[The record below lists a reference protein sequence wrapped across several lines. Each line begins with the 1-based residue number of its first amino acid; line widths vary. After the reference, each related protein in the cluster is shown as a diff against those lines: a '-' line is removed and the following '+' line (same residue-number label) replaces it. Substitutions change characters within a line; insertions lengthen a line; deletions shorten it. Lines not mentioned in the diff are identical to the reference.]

1 MARSP
6 LRGLA
11 RRRTGNSKAHSRS
24 EASRRC
30 TWSRAL
36 SRTGPTRNKRSI
48 HDANR
53 TSSRRGK
60 TTNGKPFDR
69 DREVPPFNLARARS
83 PSERPFSIP
92 RSAHVPRR
100 TFPRVAG
107 NPAARSV
114 SRHPPVSADRRY
126 PGGRPALSARWA
138 CSGAARGAR
147 RGSGM
152 GNDDDNGAR
161 RNRSEPNA
169 SALGIEL
176 TEQASSS
183 GQLTPT
189 LTGRA
194 TPRARYRGDEE
205 RATAGESASPSRGS
219 RKHQRAR
226 QQHQRV
232 GQIIPTYPPCTQ
244 RKSEKERERERD
256 GVRGGWE
263 APRRRRLF
271 PWPRRPTSELFSLSL
286 PLFFSLARIFSSSRS
301 LGHAA
306 RS

>member
-1 MARSP
+1 MTLKLRFLLPMVSYPRTKTHWRGALSPSRSRSP
-6 LRGLA
+6 
-11 RRRTGNSKAHSRS
+11 RTGNSKAHSQS

-36 SRTGPTRNKRSI
+36 SRTGPTRNKRPI
-48 HDANR
+48 HKANGLLLVVAER
-53 TSSRRGK
+53 EAFRSRSQSATPRS
-60 TTNGKPFDR
+60 
-69 DREVPPFNLARARS
+69 RARD
-83 PSERPFSIP
+83 PLRFFTAAFLIP
-92 RSAHVPRR
+92 WGAHVPRR

-107 NPAARSV
+107 NPTARSV
-114 SRHPPVSADRRY
+114 PRHPPVSAHRRY
-126 PGGRPALSARWA
+126 PGGGARWA
-138 CSGAARGAR
+138 RADVLRSGAR
-147 RGSGM
+147 RGNGM

-194 TPRARYRGDEE
+194 TPRYRGDEE

-226 QQHQRV
+226 QQHHRV
-232 GQIIPTYPPCTQ
+232 GQIIPTYPLAP
-244 RKSEKERERERD
+244 RERARRT
-256 GVRGGWE
+256 VR
-263 APRRRRLF
+263 
-271 PWPRRPTSELFSLSL
+271 
-286 PLFFSLARIFSSSRS
+286 
-301 LGHAA
+301 
-306 RS
+306 